1 MKKVIITA
9 VLAVSFLSIH
19 ANAQDV
25 NKAKE
30 ILNKVSAQYK
40 KFSNLKVDFKYIN
53 EVQGDKK
60 FREEEKGTLS
70 LKKTKFELDMTDQVV
85 ISDGKTLWTY
95 IKDAK
100 EVQINNYSSKVMDV
114 NPAEIFTIYEKGYL
128 YGYTGEETE
137 GKRTLQVIELTPNDK
152 KQSFFKVKLFINK
165 ANNNIVRS
173 KIYEK
178 SGNIYTYEILNQ
190 VADSK
195 MPDTMFSW
203 DPKKYPGVKTVDL
216 RSKK

>member
-1 MKKVIITA
+1 MKKITIA
-9 VLAVSFLSIH
+9 AFLLTVTLQPLH
-19 ANAQDV
+19 AQDV

-30 ILNKVSAQYK
+30 ILNKVSEKYK
-40 KFSNLKVDFKYIN
+40 KMATLKVDFKYIN

-60 FREEEKGTLS
+60 FREEEKGTLY
-70 LKKTKFELDMTDQVV
+70 LKKTKFELEMNDQVV
-85 ISDGKTLWTY
+85 ISNGKTLWTY

-128 YGYTGEETE
+128 YGYTGEEKE
-137 GKRTLQVIELTPNDK
+137 GKRTLEVIELTPNDK
-152 KQSFFKVKLFINK
+152 KQSFFKVKLYINK
-165 ANNNIVRS
+165 ANGEIVRS

-203 DPKKYPGVKTVDL
+203 DDKKYPGVKKVDL
-216 RSKK
+216 RAKK

>member
-1 MKKVIITA
+1 MKKILIA
-9 VLAVSFLSIH
+9 ALLVSFLSFKSY
-19 ANAQDV
+19 AQDI

-40 KFSNLKVDFKYIN
+40 KFSTLKVDFKYIN

-60 FREEEKGTLS
+60 FREEEKGTLY
-70 LKKTKFELDMTDQVV
+70 LKKTKFELEMTDQVV

-114 NPAEIFTIYEKGYL
+114 NPAEIFTMYEKGYL
-128 YGYTGEETE
+128 YGYTGEENE
-137 GKRTLQVIELTPNDK
+137 SKRTLQVIELTPNDK
-152 KQSFFKVKLFINK
+152 KQSFFKVKLYINK
-165 ANNNIVRS
+165 ANSNIIRS

-190 VADSK
+190 VSDSK

-203 DPKKYPGVKTVDL
+203 DDKKYPGVKKVDL

>member
-1 MKKVIITA
+1 MKKIIIA
-9 VLAVSFLSIH
+9 SLLVSFLSVQTQ
-19 ANAQDV
+19 AQDV

-40 KFSNLKVDFKYIN
+40 KYTTLKVDFKYIN

-114 NPAEIFTIYEKGYL
+114 NPAEIFTMYEKGYL
-128 YGYTGEETE
+128 YGYTGEEAE

-152 KQSFFKVKLFINK
+152 KQSFFKVKLYINK
-165 ANNNIVRS
+165 ANSNIVRS

-190 VADSK
+190 VSDSK

-203 DPKKYPGVKTVDL
+203 DDKKFPGVKKVDL

>member
-1 MKKVIITA
+1 MKKITIVA
-9 VLAVSFLSIH
+9 FLLSVGLQTLH
-19 ANAQDV
+19 AQDV

-40 KFSNLKVDFKYIN
+40 KYANLKVDFKYIN

-114 NPAEIFTIYEKGYL
+114 NPAEIFTMYEKGYL
-128 YGYTGEETE
+128 YGYTGEESE

-152 KQSFFKVKLFINK
+152 KQSFFKVKLYINK
-165 ANNNIVRS
+165 ANSNIVKS

-190 VADSK
+190 VSDSK